1 MLAMTNIIAFNIS
14 PLCLAQTATKP
25 FRVVVVD
32 HETQWP
38 VAMVE
43 LRTTHQLRFV
53 SDNAGVIAIDSPEI
67 MNLNTWFSVIGHGY
81 EVPVDGFGYQGVRLT
96 PTEGGSVR
104 IELTRTTI
112 AKRVGRLTGVGL
124 FAESK
129 KFGEYLDE
137 PESQVFG
144 CDSVQLASYKKK
156 LIWAWGDTN
165 IASYPLGIFAMTG
178 ATTSLRPFDSLEPP
192 LKPQFKPFL
201 DAQGRIRGMAEIPGS
216 GPTWLTGYVS
226 LPDAKGLEHLIAF
239 YRKIKP
245 PLDVY
250 ETGLCVWNDSNSSFE
265 KLRTTWVSNSGLP
278 KPSLAEDGHPVFWA
292 DEAGQR
298 WLFFGNPFPRV
309 QMLATFEAWQD
320 TASWKTVAAP
330 ASLLSSG
337 DDREITPQSGS
348 IAWNEHR
355 KRWVAVFVQKGG
367 DSSFLGNVWYAESE
381 SPIGPWGRAT
391 KILSHDNY
399 TFYNPRLYPEFNAND
414 GSVLLFEGTY
424 TATFAN
430 SPEKTPRYDY
440 NQILYRLDLDDPK
453 LIPSHSLTNKPIH

>member
-1 MLAMTNIIAFNIS
+1 MLAMANIIAFNIS

-81 EVPVDGFGYQGVRLT
+81 EVPVDGFGYHGVRLT

-124 FAESK
+124 FAESQ

-201 DAQGRIRGMAEIPGS
+201 DAQGRVRGMAEIPGS

-278 KPSLAEDGHPVFWA
+278 KPSLAEDGHPVFWV

-309 QMLATFEAWQD
+309 QMPATFEAWQD
-320 TASWKTVAAP
+320 TASWKTVPAP
-330 ASLLSSG
+330 ASLRSSG

-414 GSVLLFEGTY
+414 GSVLLLKRKVSGDNYRSDHHSKHGLGTHGC
-424 TATFAN
+424 N
-430 SPEKTPRYDY
+430 C
-440 NQILYRLDLDDPK
+440 L
-453 LIPSHSLTNKPIH
+453 